1 MANLKDKSREAVLDT
16 FTTVINDVE
25 KWYINKY
32 GVLPT
37 SEGGTSN
44 IEEKANWEI
53 MKINLLNKIYDELGP
68 NPTEAEVAAKLKEIK
83 EKFTGP
89 LGLGTGGT
97 SAADLKVKL
106 PYLESLLDGRRQ
118 DFTPRYED
126 GPLYKGNSEKALST
140 FSSVYDPEG
149 TGNTKLKWE
158 TRKEIKTIFESERP
172 FFDANTLEALADTMF
187 EDGEKVINYDSRLK
201 VLINNLPG
209 QYKGK
214 VGQFLLLEF
223 KKHGIE
229 LDEEYKTLIT
239 GLDNVEISSLLLS
252 GSYAV

>member
-16 FTTVINDVE
+16 FTTVIKDVE
-25 KWYINKY
+25 KWYVDKY

-44 IEEKANWEI
+44 IEEQTNWEI

-68 NPTEAEVAAKLKEIK
+68 NPTEKEVAAKLKEIK

-106 PYLESLLDGRRQ
+106 PYLETLLNGRRQ
-118 DFTPRYED
+118 DFSPRYED
-126 GPLYKGNSEKALST
+126 GPLYKGSSEKALST
-140 FSSVYDPEG
+140 FSSSYDPEG
-149 TGNTKLKWE
+149 TGNTKLNWE
-158 TRKEIKTIFESERP
+158 IRRDIKTVFESERP
-172 FFDANTLEALADTMF
+172 FFDADTLRDLTDKMF
-187 EDGEKVINYDSRLK
+187 KDGTKEINFDPRLK

-209 QYKGK
+209 RYKGK
-214 VGQFLLLEF
+214 VGQFLLLEY

-229 LDEEYKTLIT
+229 LDEETKTLIT
-239 GLDNVEISSLLLS
+239 GLDNVEISSLS
-252 GSYAV
+252 GFAFDIG